1 MATVT
6 TNKLPEFATEP
17 QDNTFDEEI
26 IDKSSELE
34 DTGFV
39 PNTTIRSSQMNTY
52 MKMMIESLRGI
63 VDGLYRRAA
72 GQGEIKANS
81 TAQEWQNYII
91 KGLTDLIINTR
102 VSNATHADKARNVD
116 AITNN
121 DSGNNA
127 NVKFSIGDKSFSKTV
142 NNVANAN
149 ACSGNA
155 TSATKLQN
163 ARTINISGDA
173 TGTAQSFD
181 GTENV
186 TIPIDVKKS
195 AALDSTNIGDATHPV
210 YFDSTGKPVE
220 VDKKIAND
228 TSGKADTAGTAD
240 EAVKLQ
246 NARTISIA
254 GDATGSASFDG
265 SENATITVDVNHAAA
280 LDSKN
285 IGSSTNPVYIDANGK
300 PQATGSSLSKS
311 ITGNAGTATKLQTPR
326 NIALTGDV
334 IGNASFD
341 GSGDIEIETS
351 TTLANAKSMVS
362 NTGDP
367 LNVGGLQ
374 KPVYFLY
381 GKPVS
386 VNMYQYTGGSTIDVP
401 TIGVD
406 VNLSADTSNYLAYV
420 TVEYNGDTYIS
431 TLAEFS
437 DGKLMQSLHGT
448 VQFNAGT
455 SSSTSL
461 AYIYCSL
468 GKGSSLNNRSKIK
481 FKSQYLD
488 GHIDDFAADMVSI
501 SVYKI
506 YQIS

>member
-1 MATVT
+1 MATAT

-63 VDGLYRRAA
+63 VDGLYRQAA
-72 GQGEIKANS
+72 AQGEIKANS
-81 TAQEWQNYII
+81 TAQDWQNYIQ
-91 KGLTDLIINTR
+91 KGLTDLITKTKVNEA
-102 VSNATHADKARNVD
+102 VHADEATNVD

-127 NVKFSIGDKSFSKTV
+127 NVKFSIGDQSFSKTV
-142 NNVANAN
+142 NNVANSN

-155 TSATKLQN
+155 ASATKLKTP
-163 ARTINISGDA
+163 RTVNISGDA

-181 GTENV
+181 GTTNV

-210 YFDSTGKPVE
+210 YFNNEGKPVE
-220 VDKKIAND
+220 VNQKIAND

-240 EAVKLQ
+240 NAVKLKTPR
-246 NARTISIA
+246 NITLD

-265 SENATITVDVNHAAA
+265 SADATITVDVNHAAA

-300 PQATGSSLSKS
+300 PQATGSSLAKS

-334 IGNASFD
+334 VGNANFD
-341 GSGDIEIETS
+341 GSGNITIETS
-351 TTLANAKSMVS
+351 TTIANAESMVTS
-362 NTGDP
+362 AGAL
-367 LNVGGLQ
+367 LNAGGQ
-374 KPVYFLY
+374 QRPVYFSN
-381 GKPVS
+381 GIPTQ
-386 VNMYQYTGGSTIDVP
+386 VNMFKYVGRYQLTRTSTGNYEKSAIPDKTHFLAFVEIGID
-401 TIGVD
+401 
-406 VNLSADTSNYLAYV
+406 
-420 TVEYNGDTYIS
+420 NGDVYLS
-431 TLAEFS
+431 GVAEFDEGIIQGMMS
-437 DGKLMQSLHGT
+437 GSFIINQTTTG
-448 VQFNAGT
+448 
-455 SSSTSL
+455 SST
-461 AYIYCSL
+461 AFINTIVF
-468 GKGSSLNNRSKIK
+468 GMRFDATIVVEGQAINGN
-481 FKSQYLD
+481 
-488 GHIDDFAADMVSI
+488 GSI
-501 SVYKI
+501 SANVNYDFIRITKL
-506 YQIS
+506 YQID